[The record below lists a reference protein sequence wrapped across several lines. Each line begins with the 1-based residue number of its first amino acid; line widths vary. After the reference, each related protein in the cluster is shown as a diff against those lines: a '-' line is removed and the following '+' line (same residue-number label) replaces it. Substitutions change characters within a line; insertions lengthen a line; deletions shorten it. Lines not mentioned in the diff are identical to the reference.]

1 MFVNDMCI
9 SDLWKLD
16 SLDISGRY
24 EVALPWVLDNKL
36 ISSNSKLAENRLEST
51 KRKLIATGKFEEYQ
65 DVLDLWLSGKIIEEV
80 NDYKENF
87 VHYLPHRP
95 VIKENSTS
103 KISPVFDAS
112 ARTKGSPSL
121 NDCLE
126 KGPNFIEVIPTI
138 LNRFRKYKIGVI
150 SDIEKAFLWIGV
162 REQDRD
168 FLRFMWVKEIRNLS
182 DVSSWEHVP
191 SEKNFADILS
201 RGCSAQQLVY
211 LRWWEGPSWLPES
224 PVQCPRSKQVPDEE
238 AVNLEL
244 RKSVLVN
251 TAKRIE
257 EFNWHSKYF
266 SSYLKVVRMIAWIFR
281 FFKNA
286 KRIDVCNTSEI
297 TFSEFDHAKKTVIKL
312 IQMEKFE
319 GVTDEKLRP
328 LKPFLDEFGILRART
343 KLSFREDTDN
353 FKFPIILPNEHPVVH
368 LMIVR
373 KHEELGVSIV
383 MNPLRERVDL
393 AGPLHLKDRRKG
405 WVVLFTCAV
414 FRAVHF
420 ELITSLSTAA
430 FLQSLRRF
438 ISRRGRPTIIYSDN
452 GTNFVG
458 SNSTLNSIDWDVVMS
473 KANIQKIKW
482 KFNPPSAA
490 WWGGFW
496 ERMIQMLKQI
506 LRKMLGRA
514 SLYYEELNTV
524 LCECEHVINSR
535 PLTYIS
541 EDVNDFSPLTPAMF
555 LQEIETSDVTDIDCL
570 DHQEIY
576 KRIRHVQTI
585 REQLRKRFRIE
596 YLGQLREQTQH
607 HRKLR
612 PLTVGEVDVENSL
625 KNRNLWSLAG
635 VIQLILGKDGHVK
648 SRSSQN

>member
-1 MFVNDMCI
+1 
-9 SDLWKLD
+9 
-16 SLDISGRY
+16 
-24 EVALPWVLDNKL
+24 
-36 ISSNSKLAENRLEST
+36 
-51 KRKLIATGKFEEYQ
+51 
-65 DVLDLWLSGKIIEEV
+65 
-80 NDYKENF
+80 
-87 VHYLPHRP
+87 
-95 VIKENSTS
+95 
-103 KISPVFDAS
+103 
-112 ARTKGSPSL
+112 
-121 NDCLE
+121 
-126 KGPNFIEVIPTI
+126 
-138 LNRFRKYKIGVI
+138 
-150 SDIEKAFLWIGV
+150 
-162 REQDRD
+162 
-168 FLRFMWVKEIRNLS
+168 
-182 DVSSWEHVP
+182 
-191 SEKNFADILS
+191 
-201 RGCSAQQLVY
+201 
-211 LRWWEGPSWLPES
+211 
-224 PVQCPRSKQVPDEE
+224 
-238 AVNLEL
+238 
-244 RKSVLVN
+244 
-251 TAKRIE
+251 
-257 EFNWHSKYF
+257 
-266 SSYLKVVRMIAWIFR
+266 
-281 FFKNA
+281 
-286 KRIDVCNTSEI
+286 
-297 TFSEFDHAKKTVIKL
+297 
-312 IQMEKFE
+312 MEKFE

-353 FKFPIILPNEHPVVH
+353 SKFPIILPNEHPVFH

-373 KHEELGVSIV
+373 KHEELMHAG
-383 MNPLRERVDL
+383 VDL

-405 WVVLFTCAV
+405 WVALFTCAV

-458 SNSTLNSIDWDVVMS
+458 SNSALNSIDWDVVMS

-496 ERMIQMLKQI
+496 ERMIQI

-541 EDVNDFSPLTPAMF
+541 EDVNDLSPLTPAMF

-570 DHQEIY
+570 DHQEIN
-576 KRIRHVQTI
+576 KRIIHVQTI

-612 PLTVGEVDVENSL
+612 PLTVGEVVVVENSL
-625 KNRNLWSLAG
+625 KNRNLWSLAR
-635 VIQLILGKDGHVK
+635 VIQLIPGKDGHVRVARVK
-648 SRSSQN
+648 TETGELVRPVQKLYNLELQEPKINLPKDLTDSVIRTRRGRKVISPKRLTYA